1 MSGDSSDQ
9 GVVRRVVLD
18 HVGITVA
25 DMEASRRFYAGAL
38 APLGLVELGRD
49 EAGGA
54 GFGAPGLDDFWL
66 TPAGP
71 DPVTR
76 GVHLAFA
83 ATSREQVDA
92 FHAAALA
99 AGGTD
104 RAAPRVRPE
113 YSGGYYA
120 AFVSDPDGN
129 NVEAVHHA

>member
-1 MSGDSSDQ
+1 MSDDAG
-9 GVVRRVVLD
+9 GGLVRRVVLD

-25 DMEASRRFYAGAL
+25 DVEASRRFYAAAL
-38 APLGLVELGRD
+38 APLGLAELGRD

-66 TPAGP
+66 AQAGP

-83 ATSREQVDA
+83 AASRAQVDA

-104 RAAPRVRPE
+104 RAGPRVRGE
-113 YSGGYYA
+113 YSEGYYA